1 VGGVRDLLAD
11 AERLVPAWRLRAD
24 GGRCRVPAGQS
35 GQPAGGA
42 LAGAGLLAATGH
54 GRNGILL
61 LPGTVA
67 SGRADRGGTMRA
79 VVNGEEW
86 ELADG
91 ATVADVLLR
100 LGAPATESPWR
111 AGRGRAEGVLAA
123 TPVRDG
129 DDIEVL
135 TAVQGG

>member
-1 VGGVRDLLAD
+1 L
-11 AERLVPAWRLRAD
+11 
-24 GGRCRVPAGQS
+24 

-42 LAGAGLLAATGH
+42 VAGAGRAGGHRSRPQRDAAAA
-54 GRNGILL
+54 R
-61 LPGTVA
+61 
-67 SGRADRGGTMRA
+67 RAGRGGRPAGDEEARMKA

-91 ATVADVLLR
+91 ATVGDIVAR
-100 LGAPATESPWR
+100 LGAPEKGSAV
-111 AGRGRAEGVLAA
+111 ACRGEVVPRPSWQDTV
-123 TPVRDG
+123 VHDG